1 MSELQTTYVLV
12 EKDDLVSI
20 ADTIRSLNDTTDKMS
35 VHDISAIFSDISS
48 NTMEGQEIYPSK
60 NDVVIPANT
69 FTKGEVVIK
78 GDEAL
83 VPSNIA
89 DGVTIYGVTG
99 TRPHAL
105 DGLTI
110 STYTNVD
117 TGTITATQGDQSVS
131 GTLANGEVYIEVP
144 TEGTWTISGTSGS
157 RNADTTTATLKAADT
172 VKVVF
177 FEATVGC
184 YIMGDVSTTV
194 TCTNGTTTYTSTG
207 GGEQYFTVYERGTWT
222 VSCEIDGAT
231 WSQSFN
237 VQEHKKKYIEIF
249 NGEPDSVLNNNSWTL
264 ISTIAS
270 TGLAA
275 NYWSIG
281 DTKEVVLN
289 GTAGATTYDNV
300 SVWAQ
305 IIGFNHN
312 PEYEG
317 ESSIHFQIGTTA
329 QASGTQIALIDSMHG
344 LSTYSTGYFTMNNQG
359 SNTGGWETSKMRTVM
374 LPALETI
381 MPTDLIAVIKTV
393 NKYTDNVGGG
403 KGHVETNVTMIEDRL
418 FLPSY
423 YEVFGGTSTSYT
435 NSYEND
441 LTTQYAYYSAGNS
454 KIRYRHST
462 TRSTCYWWL
471 RSPSCSFSNSF
482 VAVDTFGSA
491 NNYYANNSYGC
502 APCFAL

>member
-1 MSELQTTYVLV
+1 MAERMIIGPESAFTAIGDAARKILGTE
-12 EKDDLVSI
+12 
-20 ADTIRSLNDTTDKMS
+20 DKMY
-35 VHDISAIFSDISS
+35 FSDAVELFSTIGN
-48 NTMEGQEIYPSK
+48 NTYEGQEIYPGK
-60 NDVVIPANT
+60 TDVVLPANSL
-69 FTKGEVVIK
+69 FKGEVVIK

-89 DGVTIYGVTG
+89 NGVTIYGITG

-131 GTLANGEVYIEVP
+131 GTLSNGEVYLQVP
-144 TEGTWTISGTSGS
+144 TDGTWTINGTSGD
-157 RNADTTTATLKAADT
+157 RKADTTTATLNVADT
-172 VKVVF
+172 VKVLF

-222 VSCEIDGAT
+222 VSCEIDGTT
-231 WSQSFN
+231 WTGSFN

-264 ISTIAS
+264 ISIIAS

-275 NYWSIG
+275 SYWSIG
-281 DTKEVVLN
+281 DTKEIVLN
-289 GTAGATTYDNV
+289 GTAGVTTYDNV
-300 SVWAQ
+300 SIWAQ

-329 QASGTQIALIDSMHG
+329 QTSGTQVALIDSSYNSYQ
-344 LSTYSTGYFTMNNQG
+344 STAGYFNMNY
-359 SNTGGWETSKMRTVM
+359 SNSNIGGWEASKMRTVM
-374 LPALETI
+374 LPALEAV
-381 MPTDLIAVIKTV
+381 MPADLTTVIKTV

-403 KGHVETNVTMIEDRL
+403 NGHVEANVTVTEDRL

-423 YEVFGGTSTSYT
+423 YEVFGGTSTSYA
-435 NSYEND
+435 NSYENG

-454 KIRYRHST
+454 KVRYRHSAT
-462 TRSTCYWWL
+462 GSTCYWWL
-471 RSPSCSFSNSF
+471 RSPYYRSSYFF
-482 VAVDTFGSA
+482 VYVYTSGNADSYNA
-491 NNYYANNSYGC
+491 SNSYGC

>member
-1 MSELQTTYVLV
+1 MAIEYFIV
-12 EKDDLVSI
+12 EKNVLASM
-20 ADTIRSLNDTTDKMS
+20 ADTIRGIENTTDKMS
-35 VHDISAIFSDISS
+35 VQDIATTFDSIGSNAIEGGEINPGKNDIVLPAKSLL
-48 NTMEGQEIYPSK
+48 K
-60 NDVVIPANT
+60 NDVI
-69 FTKGEVVIK
+69 IK

-89 DGVTIYGVTG
+89 NGVTIYGVTG

-131 GTLANGEVYIEVP
+131 GTLSNGEVYIEVP
-144 TEGTWTISGTSGS
+144 TDGTWTINGTSGS
-157 RNADTTTATLKAADT
+157 RNADTITATLKAADT

-184 YIMGDVSTTV
+184 YIMGGVSTTV

-207 GGEQYFTVYERGTWT
+207 TDLQSFTVYERGTWT
-222 VSCEIDGAT
+222 VSCEINGTT
-231 WSQSFN
+231 WTGSFN
-237 VQEHKKKYIEIF
+237 VQEHKKKYIEVF

-264 ISTIAS
+264 ISIIAS

-281 DTKEVVLN
+281 DTKEIVLN
-289 GTAGATTYDNV
+289 GTAGVTTYDNV

-329 QASGTQIALIDSMHG
+329 QTSGTQIALIDSKYN
-344 LSTYSTGYFTMNNQG
+344 STSSLAGYFNMNYSN
-359 SNTGGWETSKMRTVM
+359 SNTGGWEASKMRTVM
-374 LPALETI
+374 LPVLETV
-381 MPTDLIAVIKTV
+381 MPADLIAVIKTV

-403 KGHVETNVTMIEDRL
+403 NGHVEANVTATEDRL

-423 YEVFGGTSTSYT
+423 YEVFGSTSTSYA
-435 NSYEND
+435 NSYENG

-454 KIRYRHST
+454 KVHYRHSAT
-462 TRSTCYWWL
+462 GSTCYWWL
-471 RSPSCSFSNSF
+471 RSPYCYASGRF
-482 VAVDTFGSA
+482 VYVSTSGSA
-491 NNYYANNSYGC
+491 SYSTANNSYGC